1 MQKGQLSLNSHPQA
15 TSKMNFELLFPNEV
29 SGLPQNYSSR
39 SREMMFPIKLGAS
52 VLFPYY
58 VGKTMDSCDNVP
70 Y

>member
-1 MQKGQLSLNSHPQA
+1 MQKGRLSLNSHPRT
-15 TSKMNFELLFPNEV
+15 TSKMNFELFPNEV

-39 SREMMFPIKLGAS
+39 NREMMFPIKLEAS

-58 VGKTMDSCDNVP
+58 VGKTMDSCDNVS